1 MANTPTLASFVELA
15 SQDCFL
21 FSSPTQYPL
30 QPSLQKTNLMPAT
43 QLRWLGHSIAS
54 TATAT
59 SRPLSLVEL
68 ALDVAMANT
77 PTSASFVS
85 RVVFDAGAFAYPEIS
100 SMDAFANQFATICR
114 TTSGN
119 RTRVSA
125 RAGEYSTTGPMSWKH
140 SQRVLSQQPAATLLY
155 QLHYVPA
162 EPATFSF
169 AELQQGLPSTSAR
182 FVGEDVFKQQ
192 TERFGSLGHST
203 ASTATATSRP
213 LSLVELAL
221 DVTMANTPTSAS
233 FVKRVVLEAGQ
244 SADLCDAAYGDTLL
258 PLPRAL
264 QVLQCSC
271 EHPHNDGQALHILRC
286 TNLITL
292 RDNQTGHTLCTQC
305 RTLPDDVFHRSV
317 QIMLLVQERV
327 QERGIVLT
335 PRIHF
340 GAYRESITHRLDT
353 AGIPHCRCVC
363 ASCDNPD
370 NPRRDPVTEHD
381 FDLVASAIADRDI
394 NDFVSGAVPTPQK
407 PRSAPRRRKR

>member
-1 MANTPTLASFVELA
+1 MSCLTWPLRHNYLKCPLFEGTSQPRSLGALTRDVPMANTPTLASFVELA
-15 SQDCFL
+15 SQNCFL
-21 FSSPTQYPL
+21 FSSPTQSPL

-77 PTSASFVS
+77 PTSASFVN
-85 RVVFDAGAFAYPEIS
+85 RVVFDAGAFA
-100 SMDAFANQFATICR
+100 
-114 TTSGN
+114 
-119 RTRVSA
+119 
-125 RAGEYSTTGPMSWKH
+125 KH

-162 EPATFSF
+162 KPATFSF
-169 AELQQGLPSTSAR
+169 AELQRGLPSTSAR

-192 TERFGSLGHST
+192 AERFGSLGHST

-233 FVKRVVLEAGQ
+233 FVKRVVLDAGQ

-286 TNLITL
+286 TNLITFQ
-292 RDNQTGHTLCTQC
+292 DNQRGHTLCTQC

-394 NDFVSGAVPTPQK
+394 NDFVSGAVPTPRK